1 MPVYEYL
8 CRECSAV
15 EEHLLPIGAPG
26 PGACRACGG
35 ELRKKFS
42 RVAVRYRGWG
52 FSATDR
58 LVSDTRGRDF
68 DALRSKAEQIADE

>member
-8 CRECSAV
+8 CQQCGEV
-15 EEHLLPIGAPG
+15 EEHLLSIGASAPA
-26 PGACRACGG
+26 ACRACGG
-35 ELRKKFS
+35 ALRKKFS
-42 RVAVRYRGWG
+42 RVAVRYQGWG

-68 DALRSKAEQIADE
+68 KALRARAERISDE